1 MSSGDPELDE
11 LLAPMRDGPIALS
24 STADVAAQRE
34 RLLRGLRQDV
44 REVPSRRARARRRTA
59 LWSAAGALAAAGV
72 VAIGIGRAPGAVHGG
87 EAAARAD
94 ALRVEPLG
102 HESAAW
108 IGEDGMRRSVAAAAA
123 LEGSGELVAAPESW
137 SRLSTP
143 QGVRVELAPRTRLRV
158 REAARDRRSAQL
170 NLVEGEVH
178 CDVPKLGAQAQFS
191 ITTPDARV
199 IVHGTRFS
207 VRVGGPDRPGTCV
220 RVSEGLVEVRSGRR
234 SHAGNGD
241 AGNGKDNEKR
251 TMLPPGTQWGC
262 EPAPERLARAVDVAR
277 LARTAPPAPALTAV
291 QTQARAEP
299 TGEPSA
305 EPAPRLA
312 ARRPARAMRAA
323 QARAARRAQLAANAA
338 ARASD
343 NRQTEAGPR
352 PGTLAEENRLL
363 AAALTAER
371 SRDAQSARTLFEQL
385 LSRNPG
391 SPLAPEARA
400 GLARLD
406 RQVTRAAE

>member
-87 EAAARAD
+87 EALARAD
-94 ALRVEPLG
+94 ALQVEPLG

-234 SHAGNGD
+234 AD
-241 AGNGKDNEKR
+241 AGNGNEKR

-262 EPAPERLARAVDVAR
+262 EPAPERLARAVDVAP
-277 LARTAPPAPALTAV
+277 LARVAPPAPALAAV
-291 QTQARAEP
+291 QARAEL
-299 TGEPSA
+299 TREPANA
-305 EPAPRLA
+305 EPAPRVA
-312 ARRPARAMRAA
+312 ARRPARAMRAV
-323 QARAARRAQLAANAA
+323 QARAARRAQVAATAA

-343 NRQTEAGPR
+343 NRQGEAAPR
-352 PGTLAEENRLL
+352 PSGTLAEENRLL

-400 GLARLD
+400 GLARV
-406 RQVTRAAE
+406 R